1 MEEGYMTKKDFEV
14 VAKICGAY
22 EHAFNRQTDEAYNNA
37 WQTALKLLK
46 QTNQNFDEDRF
57 LLAMQQAEDAL
68 IEAEE

>member
-1 MEEGYMTKKDFEV
+1 MTKKDFEV

-46 QTNQNFDEDRF
+46 QTNQN
-57 LLAMQQAEDAL
+57 
-68 IEAEE
+68 